1 MNLHQK
7 AKPVYWQSLDELN
20 NDLSALE
27 AKHHEFKAGVT
38 DEFDINEMS
47 GISRR
52 RFLAAMGASAAFAL
66 ASCKNY
72 VGKRKNGEIYTY
84 NEHPV
89 DVVIGRPN
97 YYASTIRSRGG
108 VRSALIKAREGRPVH
123 ITPNKAHPT
132 DAFSLNSHYQ
142 AQIMGLYDPARLQTP
157 QKSGSDTPWAT
168 ADGEIIQ
175 ALQAAASQ
183 NQQIAVMAPAVYSP
197 TTAKALGDFKKQYPT
212 TQIYAHA
219 LHAEATR
226 IRAWEKSHGGNL
238 PTIHW
243 DKADVILALE
253 SDFLGVEAPVGAE
266 YGFAS
271 RRDVMTD
278 KTFNR
283 LYVAEG
289 NLTATG
295 MKSDYRLRV
304 RPDAQMEFVMAL
316 ANALQ
321 TQGVSL
327 PAGLAGKVS
336 GFTLE
341 AFAQQH
347 GLSTMVLNHLVSD
360 LARANGKSLIYAGQ
374 RASESLHILVNAIN
388 DALGA
393 NALYNAE
400 LAHVQQVPFATPQ
413 EVNGLI
419 QDMASGKVAVLV
431 HWNTNPVYELASL
444 KYGDALAKVPVSVSF
459 TTELNETAKAS
470 TYALPMHHD
479 LESWGDAVSH
489 AGVYT
494 LQQPVIAPLHKS
506 RQPEGVML
514 AWAQGDS
521 AQYSE
526 KLYYNYLK
534 KAWQEGIYRQTN
546 ALVDFNGFWQSA
558 LHNGFV
564 KVKAAGSVNPF
575 KGNALSAIQA
585 DKSGSEYV
593 LSLHYAYATLDGE
606 FASSGWLQEIPHPV
620 SKVVWDNYAAMSL
633 GTAKALGVK
642 TDDLVTVEVNG
653 QSVTLPVLQ
662 QPGMAEKVIA
672 VEIGYGRTVAG
683 DIGSNVGVDV
693 MPLLQ
698 LSSHDM
704 WFAQANVAKASGSH
718 HLVTTQNHHAFDVE
732 IEQDLHYKRGIIH
745 EANYLEY
752 LQNPKVATMPT
763 HPSVNIT
770 KVHEYEGI
778 KWGMTIDA
786 NKCTGCNAC
795 VMACNI
801 ENNIPVVGPDQVDR
815 GREMH
820 WMRIDRYY
828 SGTPEEPK
836 VTQQVMLCQHCDNA
850 PCEVVCPVNAT
861 NHSPDGLNQMAYNRC
876 VGTRYCSNNC
886 PYKVR
891 RFNFFDYRD
900 RFAAGRYHK
909 ELAQLVHNPEVTVRS
924 RGVMEKCTFCVQRIM
939 WARQEAIR
947 EKRNLKGT
955 DVTVACQDV
964 CPSQAISFGDSND
977 PNSDIA
983 KQRKHA
989 TNYRVLQELNAR
1001 PAVTY
1006 VATLRNTHEKV

>member
-1 MNLHQK
+1 MNLHK
-7 AKPVYWQSLDELN
+7 AKPVYWQSLEELN
-20 NDLSALE
+20 NDTDVIA
-27 AKHHEFKAGVT
+27 AKHHEFKEGVT

-89 DVVIGRPN
+89 DVVVGRPN
-97 YYASTIRSRGG
+97 YYASLIRTRGG

-123 ITPNKAHPT
+123 ITPNKAHPL
-132 DAFSLNSHYQ
+132 DAHSLNSHYQ
-142 AQIMGLYDPARLQTP
+142 AQIMGLYDPARLTAP
-157 QKSGSDTPWAT
+157 QKGGAETTWAT

-175 ALQAAASQ
+175 ALQTAAQQ
-183 NQQIAVMAPAVYSP
+183 NQQIAVLAPAVDSP
-197 TTAKALGDFKKQYPT
+197 TTAKALEDFKKQYPT
-212 TQIYAHA
+212 TKVYAHA
-219 LHAEATR
+219 LHSEATR
-226 IRAWEKSHGGNL
+226 IRAWEASHGGNL
-238 PTIHW
+238 PAIKW
-243 DKADVILALE
+243 SEADVILALE
-253 SDFLGVEAPVGAE
+253 SDFLGVESPAGAE

-278 KTFNR
+278 AKFNR

-289 NLTATG
+289 NLTVTG
-295 MKSDYRLRV
+295 MNSDYRLRV
-304 RPDAQMEFVMAL
+304 RPDAQLEFVMAL

-321 TQGVSL
+321 SEGVSL
-327 PAGLAGKVS
+327 PGGLAGKVS
-336 GFTLE
+336 GFSLE
-341 AFAQQH
+341 SFASTH
-347 GLSTMVLNHLVSD
+347 GLSTMVLKHLVND
-360 LARANGKSLIYAGQ
+360 LRKNQGKALLYAGQ
-374 RASESLHILVNAIN
+374 RSSESMHILVNALN
-388 DALGA
+388 AALGA
-393 NALYNAE
+393 ENLYDT
-400 LAHVQQVPFATPQ
+400 AHAYTPQ
-413 EVNGLI
+413 VAFSTPEEMNALI
-419 QDMASGKVAVLV
+419 QDMSSGKVAVMI
-431 HWNTNPVYELASL
+431 HWNTNPVYELSSL
-444 KYGDALAKVPVSVSF
+444 KYADALAKVATSVSL
-459 TTELNETAKAS
+459 TRGLDETAKAS
-470 TYALPMHHD
+470 TFALPIHHD
-479 LESWGDAVSH
+479 LESWGDSMAQN
-489 AGVYT
+489 GIYT
-494 LQQPVIAPLHKS
+494 LQQPVISPLHKT
-506 RQPEGVML
+506 RQAEGAL
-514 AWAQGDS
+514 LTWAQGTS
-521 AQYSE
+521 GNYNE
-526 KLYYNYLK
+526 KMYHNYLK
-534 KAWQEGIYRQTN
+534 KHWQEGPYRKSN
-546 ALVDFNGFWQSA
+546 ALVDFKGYWESA
-558 LHNGFV
+558 LHNGFI
-564 KVKAAGSVNPF
+564 KQKSAASAPAAF
-575 KGNALSAIQA
+575 KGNAL
-585 DKSGSEYV
+585 GSLQTHTAGTDYV
-593 LSLHYAYATLDGE
+593 VSLHYSYATLDGE
-606 FASSGWLQEIPHPV
+606 FADSGWLQEIPHPV
-620 SKVVWDNYAAMSL
+620 SKVVWDNYAAVSMA
-633 GTAKALGVK
+633 TAKALGVK
-642 TDDLVTVEVNG
+642 TEDMINVTING
-653 QSVTLPVLQ
+653 QQVTLPVLQ
-662 QPGMAEKVIA
+662 QPGMADNVIA
-672 VEIGYGRTVAG
+672 VEIGYGRTQAG
-683 DIGSNVGVDV
+683 DVGSNVGVDV
-693 MPLLQ
+693 MPLLS
-698 LSSHDM
+698 LASHDM
-704 WFAQANVAKASGSH
+704 WFAKADVAKASGSH

-745 EANYLEY
+745 EANYNEY
-752 LQNPKVATMPT
+752 LKNPAVATMHT

-770 KVHEYEGI
+770 KVHKYEGI

-836 VTQQVMLCQHCDNA
+836 ITQQVMLCQHCDNA
-850 PCEVVCPVNAT
+850 PCEVVCPVNAS

-900 RFAAGRYHK
+900 RFAEGRYHK
-909 ELAQLVHNPEVTVRS
+909 KLAQLVHNPEVTVRS

-947 EKRNLKGT
+947 EKRQLKGS